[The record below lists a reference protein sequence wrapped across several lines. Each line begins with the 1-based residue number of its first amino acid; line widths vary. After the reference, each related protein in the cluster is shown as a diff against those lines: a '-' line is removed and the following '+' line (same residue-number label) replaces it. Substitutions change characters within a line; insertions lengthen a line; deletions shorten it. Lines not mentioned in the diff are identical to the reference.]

1 MVFSGLVDFKTV
13 IITTK
18 TVFMRGIKISGSEL
32 GKNYDGLPGYMID
45 FDNVRTRQLRI

>member
-18 TVFMRGIKISGSEL
+18 TVFLRGIKISGFEPS
-32 GKNYDGLPGYMID
+32 KNYDSHA
-45 FDNVRTRQLRI
+45 RIHD